1 MVKVNL
7 TDEDM
12 TTRKSNNYF
21 EEGVHQVIITNAER
35 GETTGGKEYVEFS
48 LLGQEDQE
56 GTARLWFTTE
66 KSAKYALSVLAGI
79 AVHNKETEEEKQKV
93 REAFKKITDTDQV
106 DNKFLD
112 RFKNMDAWYS
122 VYKSDRTYTAQ
133 DGSTKNSY
141 DKNIH
146 SYQPK
151 PKAQSILDEFKA
163 TGEVVSTD
171 EIPFE

>member
-1 MVKVNL
+1 MVKVSL

-12 TTRKSNNYF
+12 KSRKSNNYF
-21 EEGVHQVIITNAER
+21 EEGVHEVIITKAER
-35 GETTGGKEYVEFS
+35 GETTGGKEYVEFT

-66 KSAKYALSVLAGI
+66 KSAKYALGVLAGI
-79 AVHNKETEEEKQKV
+79 AVHNKESEDEKEKV

-106 DNKFLD
+106 DDKFLA

-133 DGSTKNSY
+133 DGSTRNSY

-151 PKAQSILDEFKA
+151 PKAQDLLTEFKT

-171 EIPFE
+171 EIPFD